1 VPSLVKKY
9 NEALDIML
17 FILKDFSSESILTMK
32 NSIKVIEEFHDI
44 FDTDA
49 SKISTLYY
57 DFCRLD
63 ELYKIEEA
71 VEIGFKKFL
80 IKNIKE
86 TKSMLDYHN
95 HNCKT
100 SCIIC
105 ETRKKME
112 GELFERKR
120 PKIPKKH
127 KK

>member
-1 VPSLVKKY
+1 
-9 NEALDIML
+9 
-17 FILKDFSSESILTMK
+17 MK
-32 NSIKVIEEFHDI
+32 NSIKVIEEFNDI

-63 ELYKIEEA
+63 ELYNIEEA
-71 VEIGFKKFL
+71 VDIGFKKFL

-86 TKSMLDYHN
+86 TKGMLDYHN
-95 HNCKT
+95 YNCKS
-100 SCIIC
+100 SCVIC

-112 GELFERKR
+112 GELIERKR
-120 PKIPKKH
+120 PEIPKKH

>member
-1 VPSLVKKY
+1 MPSLVKKY
-9 NEALDIML
+9 DEALDIML
-17 FILKDFSSESILTMK
+17 FIMRDFSTESKIIMK
-32 NSIKVIEEFHDI
+32 NSIKVIEEFNDI

-63 ELYKIEEA
+63 ELYNIEEA
-71 VEIGFKKFL
+71 VDIGFKKFL

-86 TKSMLDYHN
+86 TKGMLDYHN
-95 HNCKT
+95 YNCKS
-100 SCIIC
+100 SCVIC

-112 GELFERKR
+112 GELIERKR
-120 PKIPKKH
+120 PEIPKKH

>member
-1 VPSLVKKY
+1 MPSLVKKY

-17 FILKDFSSESILTMK
+17 FILREFSTESKIIMK
-32 NSIKVIEEFHDI
+32 NSIKVIDEFDDI

-63 ELYKIEEA
+63 ELYEIEEA

-86 TKSMLDYHN
+86 TKGMLDYHD

-100 SCIIC
+100 NCIIC

-112 GELFERKR
+112 GELIERKR
-120 PKIPKKH
+120 PEIPKKH

>member
-9 NEALDIML
+9 NEALTIIL
-17 FILKDFSSESILTMK
+17 FILKDFSTESKFTMK
-32 NSIKVIEEFHDI
+32 TSIKVIEEFNDI

-63 ELYKIEEA
+63 ELYDIEEA
-71 VEIGFKKFL
+71 VDIGFKKFL
-80 IKNIKE
+80 IKKVKE
-86 TKSMLDYHN
+86 TKSMLEYHS
-95 HNCKT
+95 HNCKS

-105 ETRKKME
+105 ETKGKLE
-112 GELFERKR
+112 GEIIERTR
-120 PKIPKKH
+120 PEISKKH